1 MDRKEKIYSV
11 AKNRQSGI
19 VVVLEDVHDP
29 HNAAAIL
36 RSCDAFGVQD
46 VYFIFDKQKPY
57 NPARVGKVSS
67 SSANKWLSYKRFS
80 SASECASELKRD
92 GFTTF
97 ATILDK
103 EARSIFKTK
112 FSKHK
117 KIAIFFGNEKDG
129 LSPEAI
135 RCCDKKVY
143 IPMRGL
149 VQSLNVS
156 VTAALFIFEAT
167 RQRGSSSRFKRK
179 KSDVDALFD
188 DLSSR

>member
-1 MDRKEKIYSV
+1 MDRIDKIHAV

-19 VVVLEDVHDP
+19 IVVLEDVHDP

-46 VYFIFDKQKPY
+46 IYFIFNKQKAY
-57 NPARVGKVSS
+57 NPSRVGKVSS
-67 SSANKWLSYKRFS
+67 SSANKWLSYKRFQS
-80 SASECASELKRD
+80 VKECMGELKQA

-97 ATILDK
+97 ATVLDK
-103 EARSIFKTK
+103 DARSVFKTK

-117 KIAIFFGNEKDG
+117 KVAILVGNEKDG
-129 LSPEAI
+129 LSPEAL
-135 RCCDKKVY
+135 RLCDKKVY
-143 IPMRGL
+143 IPMRGF

-156 VTAALFIFEAT
+156 VTAAILLFEIT
-167 RQRGSSSRFKRK
+167 RQRKDSSRFKRK
-179 KSDVDALFD
+179 KSAVGALLK